1 LPSLLSRRL
10 DALEASMGGGPQV
23 AVGRICPACGAQVDL
38 SDVGPCH
45 EHQPLREAEMI
56 LLVRFVAPHD

>member
-1 LPSLLSRRL
+1 
-10 DALEASMGGGPQV
+10 MGGGPQV

-45 EHQPLREAEMI
+45 EHQPLREAEMT
-56 LLVRFVAPHD
+56 LLVIFVAPHD